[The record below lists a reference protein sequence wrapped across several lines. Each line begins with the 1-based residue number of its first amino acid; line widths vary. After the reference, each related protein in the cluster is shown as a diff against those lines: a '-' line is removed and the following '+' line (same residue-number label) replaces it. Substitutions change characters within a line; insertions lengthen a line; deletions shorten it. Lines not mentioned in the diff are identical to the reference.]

1 MNHRKSLV
9 GLNPQ
14 YQCHHHPTMITFI
27 IRRLII
33 NRFKV
38 HSHLLDIK

>member
-14 YQCHHHPTMITFI
+14 YQYHHPIMITFI
-27 IRRLII
+27 IHRLII

-38 HSHLLDIK
+38 HSHLQDIK